1 MNETQTA
8 QMNCDGIAPYYES
21 LEHLSFGKALEKR
34 RSAFLA
40 EASDSR
46 RALLCGGG
54 DGRFLAR
61 LLCENTLVD
70 VDFIDLSPKMIELAR
85 RRVAGMGATFERRVR
100 FHTRDIRKCK
110 LQTGIYDLIVTHF
123 FLDCFQEQELT
134 DVVDCLAGC
143 GTADGKWILSEFR
156 EADGIAGRALT
167 RALIR
172 SLYLAFRVCTG
183 LRVRRLPDYAAALS
197 ARGYRLRCEQVTF
210 GGLLGSSLWQ
220 ARKTGT

>member
-1 MNETQTA
+1 VSETPTA
-8 QMNCDGIAPYYES
+8 LMNCDGIARYYES

-34 RSAFLA
+34 RFAFLA

-61 LLCENTLVD
+61 LLCENTRVE
-70 VDFIDLSPKMIELAR
+70 VDFVDLSPKMIELAR

-100 FHTRDIRKCK
+100 FHTGDIRGCK
-110 LQTGIYDLIVTHF
+110 LQTGNYDLIATHF
-123 FLDCFQEQELT
+123 FLDCFQEQELAEA
-134 DVVDCLAGC
+134 VDYLAGC
-143 GTADGKWILSEFR
+143 GTAGGKWILSEFR
-156 EADGIAGRALT
+156 EADGIAGRAWT
-167 RALIR
+167 RAVIR
-172 SLYLAFRVCTG
+172 SLYLGFRVCTG
-183 LRVRRLPDYAAALS
+183 LRVRRLPNYEAALT
-197 ARGYRLRCEQVTF
+197 ARGYQLRCEQVTF